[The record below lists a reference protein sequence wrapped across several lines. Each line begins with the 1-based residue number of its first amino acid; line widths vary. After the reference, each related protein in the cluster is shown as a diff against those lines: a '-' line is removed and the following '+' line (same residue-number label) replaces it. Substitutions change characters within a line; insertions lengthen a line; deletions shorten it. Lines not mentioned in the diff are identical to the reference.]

1 MWILSFLIFSLDVLF
16 VLFHMCVLFVVVDDV
31 FRGGGGAVIV
41 CLFVFFCFEA
51 VCVCFHAGKMEDLN
65 RKTCKSGISSKSNM
79 YFL

>member
-1 MWILSFLIFSLDVLF
+1 MF

-31 FRGGGGAVIV
+31 FGGGGGGGGCCCLFV

-51 VCVCFHAGKMEDLN
+51 VCVCFHAGRMEDLN
-65 RKTCKSGISSKSNM
+65 RKTCKSGISSKSNL